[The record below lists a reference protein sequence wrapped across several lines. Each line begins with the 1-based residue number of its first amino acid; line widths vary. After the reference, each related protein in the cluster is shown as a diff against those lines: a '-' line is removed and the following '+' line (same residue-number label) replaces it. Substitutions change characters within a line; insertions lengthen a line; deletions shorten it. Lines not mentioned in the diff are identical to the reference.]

1 VPSTPASTSCE
12 RPCRR
17 DQGQAAVE
25 FALAIPIV
33 VVLVL
38 GVVQVLVV
46 GSRQIAL
53 EQLARTG
60 ARAASVAADPSAA
73 ARAEIGS
80 TSQDSV
86 TVEVTVSARM
96 VTVVVRYTDPT
107 SVPMIGY
114 AIGPVELA
122 ASVTMAREPP

>member
-1 VPSTPASTSCE
+1 MLE
-12 RPCRR
+12 HRR
-17 DQGQAAVE
+17 DEGQAAVE

-46 GSRQIAL
+46 GSRQLAL
-53 EQLARTG
+53 EHLARTG

-73 ARAEIGS
+73 ARAEIE
-80 TSQDSV
+80 SV
-86 TVEVTVSARM
+86 SEQQVSVEVDVSAQT

-107 SVPMIGY
+107 SVPVIGH
-114 AIGPVELA
+114 AIGPVELT